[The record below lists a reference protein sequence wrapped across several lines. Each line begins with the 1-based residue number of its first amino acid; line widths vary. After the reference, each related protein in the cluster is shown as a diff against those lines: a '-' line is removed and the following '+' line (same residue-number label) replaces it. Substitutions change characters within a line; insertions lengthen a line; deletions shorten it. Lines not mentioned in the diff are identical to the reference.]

1 MFILF
6 ATVPV
11 LCLGMVTL
19 WRTGRIWEMLA
30 LIVAPLVGFGLMFFL
45 YASPYYWW
53 FLQPWFLLLAMVVTA
68 DFWWNRRSRPLA
80 TVAVGWL
87 ALWLTVA
94 SAWPAKNYL
103 VRVTLT
109 PEQRLTP
116 NVQKLRE
123 LIPTGARVL
132 TSIGWWALGNDR
144 SVYDPRFSDIQ
155 DLARIEYFVTDSN
168 GTGQPGVWWPPSN
181 PRYDAMVRESFEV
194 ISDTLPRT
202 PFQFFGIR
210 ITNSAY
216 GFGTIVMQR
225 VPALGEN
232 PPSP

>member
-1 MFILF
+1 MI

-19 WRTGRIWEMLA
+19 WRTGRFREMLA
-30 LIVAPLVGFGLMFFL
+30 LIVAPLVGFGLMFFF
-45 YASPYYWW
+45 YASYTIYWW
-53 FLQPWFLLLAMVVTA
+53 FLQPWFLLVAMVVTA

-87 ALWLTVA
+87 AIWLTVA

-103 VRVTLT
+103 VRVTLA

-144 SVYDPRFSDIQ
+144 SVYDPNILRHSGPRSHRVF
-155 DLARIEYFVTDSN
+155 RN
-168 GTGQPGVWWPPSN
+168 GQQWHRPT
-181 PRYDAMVRESFEV
+181 RR
-194 ISDTLPRT
+194 L
-202 PFQFFGIR
+202 
-210 ITNSAY
+210 
-216 GFGTIVMQR
+216 
-225 VPALGEN
+225 VPAGKPAVRCDGAREL
-232 PPSP
+232 